1 MKKID
6 AHAHVGYFG
15 SWCDVGLTAQEMV
28 SSMREYAI
36 ERSVISY
43 PDNAVTREALEAY
56 PDQLAGLAWMDP
68 HQGEKALQEFSSLV
82 ERHNFAGLKL
92 HPLFNAYTANDEVV
106 FPLIEQARAKDLPVF
121 IHSGHPPFSLPW
133 SIGQLAEAYPDVRF
147 VMVHMGH
154 GHGVYIQA
162 ALDVA
167 ARRDNIWLE
176 NSGMPM
182 HTKIR
187 EAYRRVGR
195 ERIFWGSDAP
205 FHHYAVEILRTQV
218 CGLKEAE
225 LEDIFYRNC
234 EKFMWKP
241 VCAAEAS
248 KRTGEL
254 RGA

>member
-15 SWCDVGLTAQEMV
+15 SWCDVGLTAREMV
-28 SSMREYAI
+28 SAMGEYAI
-36 ERSVISY
+36 EKSVISY
-43 PDNAVTREALEAY
+43 PDNSVTSDALAAY
-56 PDQLAGLAWMDP
+56 PESFVPLAWINP
-68 HQGEKALQEFSSLV
+68 HQGEEALREFSSLV
-82 ERHNFAGLKL
+82 DRLGFAGLKL

-106 FPLIEQARAKDLPVF
+106 FPLIEHARKRDLPVF

-133 SIGQLAEAYPDVRF
+133 SIGQLAEAYPKVRF

-167 ARRDNIWLE
+167 AKYDNIWLE

-205 FHHYAVEILRTQV
+205 FHHYAVEILRTEV
-218 CGLKEAE
+218 CGLKESQ
-225 LEDIFYRNC
+225 LEDIFYHNIR
-234 EKFMWKP
+234 KF
-241 VCAAEAS
+241 
-248 KRTGEL
+248 L
-254 RGA
+254 HL